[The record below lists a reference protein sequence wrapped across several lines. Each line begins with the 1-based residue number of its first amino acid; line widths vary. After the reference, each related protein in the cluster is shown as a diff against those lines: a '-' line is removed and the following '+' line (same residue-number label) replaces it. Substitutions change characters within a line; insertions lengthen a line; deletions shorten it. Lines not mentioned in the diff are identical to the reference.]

1 MSIMTLML
9 IIGVAALIFTVVMVS
24 MLKVHKSILTTYLQ
38 NFTGILFIFS
48 GWVKAV
54 DPMGTAFKKLV
65 LFMELKQR
73 SKKLQ

>member
-1 MSIMTLML
+1 MTLML
-9 IIGVAALIFTVVMVS
+9 IIGVVALIFTVVMVS
-24 MLKVHKSILTTYLQ
+24 MLKAHKSILTTYLQ

-54 DPMGTAFKKLV
+54 DPMGTAFKMVDYLRN
-65 LFMELKQR
+65 LKRR